1 MSCFGSTYLKSE
13 VLNFISNLVLQT
25 SISVLFYHHSTLYIV
40 GKVVYTYFMYKS
52 RSAQDVIFVYNNTI
66 TMYYINGSI
75 GTSPSFFEG
84 FGLIYTSN
92 WKFLISFLSF
102 VLHSLKVSWYIYC
115 FISSVYFY
123 VIHWI
128 DKHCLSYHSSQANS
142 LHHDNYTPIYNSN
155 YHTENHHHYHF
166 I

>member
-1 MSCFGSTYLKSE
+1 MIAAFSNIFFLIIFLFKSM
-13 VLNFISNLVLQT
+13 LVLFWKHIFKERSSEFYIKPPLQI
-25 SISVLFYHHSTLYIV
+25 SIAVLLYHHSTLYIV

-66 TMYYINGSI
+66 TMNYINGSI

-142 LHHDNYTPIYNSN
+142 LHHDN
-155 YHTENHHHYHF
+155 
-166 I
+166 